1 MKSNLMKHENHPSAI
16 ENQGSAPR
24 VGWSQHQ
31 TVGII
36 PRYFFYFLFKKKKKV
51 KKLNF

>member
-16 ENQGSAPR
+16 ENLGSAPR
-24 VGWSQHQ
+24 FGWSQHQ

-36 PRYFFYFLFKKKKKV
+36 PRYFFIFKANYKKKK
-51 KKLNF
+51 